1 MTPIGIF
8 AKTFNRESLLEI
20 LQAAKS
26 EGFDLIQFNMS
37 CVGLPSLPDH
47 IPENTLVE
55 IQQAV
60 AETDLKMAGLS
71 ATFNMSHPDPKVRQ
85 AGLASLEVLA
95 KAAPMMGTELLSLC
109 TGSRHPV
116 DKWAFH
122 PDNTSSAAWLDM
134 CLTMEKA
141 LIIAEQHNIFLGIE
155 PELGNIVSNAP
166 KAQQLLSE
174 MKSDRLKVILDPA
187 NLFEETSLRQMK
199 YFIAESID
207 LLAPA
212 IAMTHAKDR
221 DGVGGFVAPG
231 RGLIPFDYFVR
242 RLAEAGVTAPMV
254 AHGFREEEV
263 PGVADF
269 LLGLG

>member
-1 MTPIGIF
+1 MKPIGIF
-8 AKTFNRESLLEI
+8 AKTFERDSLSGI
-20 LQAAKS
+20 LQAVKL

-47 IPENTLVE
+47 IPEPIRLHLQQTL
-55 IQQAV
+55 A
-60 AETDLKMAGLS
+60 ASDLKMAGLS
-71 ATFNMSHPDPKVRQ
+71 ATFNMGHPDPKVRQ
-85 AGLASLEVLA
+85 VGLASLEVLA
-95 KAAPMMGTELLSLC
+95 EAAPLLGTDLLSLC
-109 TGSRHPV
+109 TGSRHPT

-122 PDNTSSAAWLDM
+122 PDNASSAAWLDM
-134 CLTMEKA
+134 CQTMEKA
-141 LIIAEQHNIFLGIE
+141 LVIAEQHNLFLGIE

-187 NLFEETSLRQMK
+187 NLFEEASIAQVK
-199 YFIAESID
+199 YLIDEAID

-231 RGLIPFDYFVR
+231 KGMIPFDYFVV
-242 RLAEAGVTAPMV
+242 RLAEAGITAPMV
-254 AHGFREEEV
+254 AHGFGEEEV
-263 PGVADF
+263 SAVADF
-269 LLGLG
+269 LRGL